1 MDRLIY
7 KFSIIILLSINVN
20 VSGQVSDYKQKGLD
34 EGKNRNFPLAISYLK
49 QALEKNPNDPEIYF
63 HLGKYSHYIVYDSRP
78 FPEKGDEWSK
88 NEIIKNLEKAI
99 ELKPDYGYAYYF
111 LGAEYGARALEA
123 LKNGDVQQFKSELIN
138 GKKSGGY
145 PDWMLEYGRNLLNSC
160 EKNAILFL
168 SGDLQVN
175 AVFYVQLMEEYRK
188 DVLPIPPFLLAR
200 PWYAKLLKK
209 GIPGVW
215 DKAPISWTEDNILD
229 MHPYQW
235 RNQIVEIPISDSCMK
250 IYNIPT
256 QNKTMK
262 WELKPDIGKYSL
274 DAGTALLSNIIETN
288 EWTRPIYFSSGPPG
302 SIYDLNDY
310 FQITGITNKLL
321 PFKTVNT
328 EFRYDLSSTER
339 VLLDP
344 SSYINFPDLAIHDL
358 SYATDFFPYNYRKLL
373 LDLAQYYFSNG
384 NPQKALSIIEKME
397 EFMPESVYP
406 TPGYLLQEIDR
417 LKDTLRDQ
425 K

>member
-1 MDRLIY
+1 MNFLINE
-7 KFSIIILLSINVN
+7 FLIIVLLSINVN
-20 VSGQVSDYKQKGLD
+20 VLGQVSDYKQKGLD

-63 HLGKYSHYIVYDSRP
+63 YLGRYSHYIVYDSRP
-78 FPEKGDEWSK
+78 FPGKGDEWSK
-88 NEIIKNLEKAI
+88 NEVIKNLEKAI

-123 LKNGDVQQFKSELIN
+123 LKKGDVQQFKNELIN

-145 PDWMLEYGRNLLNSC
+145 PDWMLDYGRNLLKSC

-168 SGDLQVN
+168 FGDLQVN
-175 AVFYVQLMEEYRK
+175 AVFYIQMVEEYRK

-200 PWYAKLLKK
+200 PWYAKLLKE
-209 GIPGVW
+209 GVPGVW
-215 DKAPISWTEDNILD
+215 DKAPISWTEVHISD

-235 RNQIVEIPISDSCMK
+235 RNQIVEIPVSDSYMK

-256 QNKTMK
+256 QNNTMK

-274 DAGTALLSNIIETN
+274 DAGTALLLNIIETN
-288 EWTRPIYFSSGPPG
+288 EWTRTIYFSSGSSEYG
-302 SIYDLNDY
+302 LIDY
-310 FQITGITNKLL
+310 FQITGIANKLL
-321 PFKTVNT
+321 PFKTINT
-328 EFRYDLSSTER
+328 EFRYDLSSTEK
-339 VLLDP
+339 VLLNP
-344 SSYINFPDLAIHDL
+344 SSYKNFQDLAIHDL

-373 LDLAQYYFSNG
+373 LDLAQYYFSKG
-384 NPQKALSIIEKME
+384 NSQKALSIIEKME
-397 EFMPESVYP
+397 KFMPESAYP
-406 TPGYLLQEIDR
+406 TPGYLLQEIDE
-417 LKDTLRDQ
+417 LKDALSYQ

>member
-1 MDRLIY
+1 MNFLINE
-7 KFSIIILLSINVN
+7 FLIIVLLSINVN
-20 VSGQVSDYKQKGLD
+20 VLGQVSDYKQKGLD

-63 HLGKYSHYIVYDSRP
+63 YLGRYSHYIVYDSRP
-78 FPEKGDEWSK
+78 FPGKGDEWSK
-88 NEIIKNLEKAI
+88 NEVIKNLEKAI

-123 LKNGDVQQFKSELIN
+123 LKKGDVQQFKNELIN

-145 PDWMLEYGRNLLNSC
+145 PDWMLDYGRNLLKSC

-168 SGDLQVN
+168 FGDLQVN
-175 AVFYVQLMEEYRK
+175 AVFYIQMVEEYRK

-200 PWYAKLLKK
+200 PWYALLLKE
-209 GIPGVW
+209 GVPGVW
-215 DKAPISWTEDNILD
+215 DKAPISWTEVHISD

-235 RNQIVEIPISDSCMK
+235 RNQIVEIPVSDSYMK

-256 QNKTMK
+256 QNNTMK

-274 DAGTALLSNIIETN
+274 DAGTALLLNIIETN
-288 EWTRPIYFSSGPPG
+288 EWTRTIYFSSGSSEYG
-302 SIYDLNDY
+302 LIDY
-310 FQITGITNKLL
+310 FQITGIANKLL
-321 PFKTVNT
+321 PFKTINT
-328 EFRYDLSSTER
+328 EFRYDLSSTEK
-339 VLLDP
+339 VLLNP
-344 SSYINFPDLAIHDL
+344 SSYKNFQDLAIHDL

-373 LDLAQYYFSNG
+373 LDLAQYYFSKG
-384 NPQKALSIIEKME
+384 NSQKALSIIEKME
-397 EFMPESVYP
+397 KFMPESAYP
-406 TPGYLLQEIDR
+406 TPGYLLQEIDE
-417 LKDTLRDQ
+417 LKDALSYQ

>member
-1 MDRLIY
+1 MNSLIY
-7 KFSIIILLSINVN
+7 KFSIIILLSINTN
-20 VSGQVSDYKQKGLD
+20 SLGQVSDYKQKGLD
-34 EGKNRNFPLAISYLK
+34 EGKNRNFSLAILYLK

-78 FPEKGDEWSK
+78 FPGKGDEWSK
-88 NEIIKNLEKAI
+88 NEVIKNLEKAI

-123 LKNGDVQQFKSELIN
+123 LKKGDIQQFKNELIN

-145 PDWMLEYGRNLLNSC
+145 PDWMLEYGRNLLKSC

-175 AVFYVQLMEEYRK
+175 AVLYIQIVEGYRK

-200 PWYAKLLKK
+200 PWYAKLLKE
-209 GIPGVW
+209 GVPDVW
-215 DKAPISWTEDNILD
+215 DKAPISWTEVHISD

-235 RNQIVEIPISDSCMK
+235 RNQIVEIPVSDSYMK

-274 DAGTALLSNIIETN
+274 DAGTALLLNIIETN
-288 EWTRPIYFSSGPPG
+288 EWTRTIYFSSGSSEYG
-302 SIYDLNDY
+302 LIDY
-310 FQITGITNKLL
+310 FQITGIANKLL
-321 PFKTVNT
+321 PFKTINT
-328 EFRYDLSSTER
+328 EFRYDLSSTEK
-339 VLLDP
+339 VLLNP
-344 SSYINFPDLAIHDL
+344 SSYKNFPDLAIHNL

-373 LDLAQYYFSNG
+373 LDLAQYYFSKG
-384 NPQKALSIIEKME
+384 NSQKALSIIEKME

-406 TPGYLLQEIDR
+406 TPDYLMEEIDK
-417 LKDTLRDQ
+417 LKDVLSDQ